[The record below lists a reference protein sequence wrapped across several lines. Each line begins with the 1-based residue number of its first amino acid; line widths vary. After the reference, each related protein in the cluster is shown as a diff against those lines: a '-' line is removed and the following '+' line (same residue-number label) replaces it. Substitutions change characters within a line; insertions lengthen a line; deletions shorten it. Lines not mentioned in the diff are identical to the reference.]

1 MEDEKEKKLRQFLKE
16 RFGGYDDTIGLT
28 DSLENVVDSMGLFE
42 LVTFLEK
49 EFAMNLPNEE
59 FSPQRFA
66 TIDGI
71 LKVVEEFALK

>member
-1 MEDEKEKKLRQFLKE
+1 MENEKEKKVRQFLKE

-28 DSLENVVDSMGLFE
+28 DSLESVVDSMGLFE
-42 LVTFLEK
+42 LVSFLEQ

-66 TIDGI
+66 TIEGI
-71 LKVVEEFALK
+71 LQVIDEFRTE